1 MIDSVYISGP
11 ITGMKNLN
19 REAFTDAKFK
29 LRLEG
34 FSYVTNPFEV
44 TEEMSAIDS
53 KHSDYMKKC
62 LKELLHHSTI
72 YMLHGWWHSRGA
84 IVELIVAKACGLK
97 IMWEK

>member
-1 MIDSVYISGP
+1 MTDPVYISGP

-19 REAFTDAKFK
+19 RDAFINAAFELQHKGFTLIINPLTATDGMP
-29 LRLEG
+29 E
-34 FSYVTNPFEV
+34 N
-44 TEEMSAIDS
+44 S
-53 KHSDYMKKC
+53 KHSDYMRVC
-62 LKELLHHSTI
+62 LQWLLREDAI

>member
-11 ITGMKNLN
+11 ITGMKNNNFDEFDKAYNLLRKTIPIVKN
-19 REAFTDAKFK
+19 PLKITDFMPI
-29 LRLEG
+29 
-34 FSYVTNPFEV
+34 S
-44 TEEMSAIDS
+44 SI
-53 KHSDYMKKC
+53 HSDYMKMC
-62 LKELLHHSTI
+62 LKELIFSSAI

>member
-11 ITGMKNLN
+11 ITGMKNMNL
-19 REAFTDAKFK
+19 EAFIVAKSK
-29 LRLEG
+29 LRREG
-34 FSYVTNPFEV
+34 FYSITNPFSV
-44 TEEMSAIDS
+44 TAGIPGNS
-53 KHSDYMKKC
+53 KHSTYMRAC
-62 LKELLHHSTI
+62 LKELVVCEAI

>member
-11 ITGMKNLN
+11 ITSMPNLN
-19 REAFTDAKFK
+19 KHNFSVAEAVLQYRGYQTC
-29 LRLEG
+29 
-34 FSYVTNPFEV
+34 NPFV
-44 TEEMSAIDS
+44 VNRSLPDDS
-53 KHSDYMKKC
+53 LHSDFMRVDIAELVKC
-62 LKELLHHSTI
+62 QRI